1 MRFSWLALA
10 LLAVPGLP
18 AQADSHLPDCRAE
31 VDIFPGTTLAGLADL
46 YYGDVD
52 YRYAILLAT
61 NARSSDPS
69 KTFPFIGDPYRLPKT
84 GKLCIPIQAE
94 AEMER
99 NRYLNYEDAVHDMA
113 HAVPSEITDNLDA
126 IDTSGPVTVVTWMR
140 DDQIAWYKYTPGET
154 RTIDRQTWVTI
165 VPNLQEFCQAHVT
178 ARGPDPRA
186 LTLRI
191 EQRLGL
197 PPNSA
202 DTTFVEF
209 LVENTGDTAQI
220 FKPCVSPDVTA
231 TTCGLGPLTD
241 CSKAYASDTEIA
253 ACEAHNDFFTGQYY
267 GSYGLSR
274 PSEYPWTSL
283 GYTFDW
289 TFKPLGHNEKPG
301 FVQYGES
308 EFVIP
313 ATATVTVKSVTKT
326 ADYCAPG

>member
-1 MRFSWLALA
+1 MRFKWLALA
-10 LLAVPGLP
+10 LFALP
-18 AQADSHLPDCRAE
+18 AHAGSHLPDCRAE
-31 VDIFPGTTLAGLADL
+31 VDIFPGTTLANLADL
-46 YYGDVD
+46 YFGDVD

-61 NARSSDPS
+61 NARSSAPQ
-69 KTFPFIGDPYRLPKT
+69 FPFIGDPYRLPT
-84 GKLCIPIQAE
+84 SGKLCIPVQTE

-99 NRYLNYEDAVHDMA
+99 NRYLNYEEAVHDMA
-113 HAVPSEITDNLDA
+113 HAVPSEISDDLDA

-140 DDQIAWYKYTPGET
+140 DDQVSGYDYAAGQT

-165 VPNLQEFCQAHVT
+165 VPKLQEFCQAHVK

-186 LTLRI
+186 LTLRV

-209 LVENTGDTAQI
+209 VVDNPGDPAQI

-231 TTCGLGPLTD
+231 TSCSLGPLTD
-241 CSKAYASDTEIA
+241 CAKAHPNDPTAKA
-253 ACEAHNDFFTGQYY
+253 ACDAHNDFFTGQYY

-289 TFKPLGHNEKPG
+289 AFKPLGHNEEPD
-301 FVQYGES
+301 FIQYGES

-326 ADYCAPG
+326 ADYCAAY